1 MKSSVSAN
9 AVPLR
14 PGEPEPRVRCM
25 GRLLLPIFI
34 IISMVSQPACAS
46 KEDLIKKAF
55 KSFKGSHAIF
65 VSKKNFRLDVYDRR
79 MTVVAS
85 YVIGY
90 GSNTDMKP
98 KLYEGD
104 NRTPEGVYSVNE
116 ILSMDAEKKSPSYR
130 LLRDM
135 NRKYFRAREGHSKFG
150 EPAVDL
156 GDNAYGP
163 RYFGID
169 YPNGEDRA
177 RYAKLLRK
185 DGIPMVKGKRAGIG
199 YGIAI
204 HGNNDENAVGHLSSN
219 GCVRMFN
226 RDAVEL
232 EQYIQLGTPVI
243 ILAE

>member
-1 MKSSVSAN
+1 MKSLVSMNEGPPRPGDPGLSVSH
-9 AVPLR
+9 V
-14 PGEPEPRVRCM
+14 
-25 GRLLLPIFI
+25 GRLFLALFV
-34 IISMVSQPACAS
+34 ISSLVSQPACITR
-46 KEDLIKKAF
+46 EDLIKKAF

-65 VSKKNFRLDVYDRR
+65 VNKKNFRLEVYDRR

-85 YVIGY
+85 YMIGY

-104 NRTPEGVYSVNE
+104 NRTPEGIYAVNE
-116 ILSMDAEKKSPSYR
+116 ILSMDADKKLPSYR
-130 LLRDM
+130 VLRDM
-135 NRKYFRAREGHSKFG
+135 NKKFFRAREGHSKFG
-150 EPAVDL
+150 EPGVDL

-169 YPNGEDRA
+169 YPNGEDRK
-177 RYAKLLRK
+177 RYRK
-185 DGIPMVKGKRAGIG
+185 SVRKGAVPVIKGKRAGIG

-204 HGNNDENAVGHLSSN
+204 HGNNDENAIGHLSSN

-226 RDAVEL
+226 RDVVEL